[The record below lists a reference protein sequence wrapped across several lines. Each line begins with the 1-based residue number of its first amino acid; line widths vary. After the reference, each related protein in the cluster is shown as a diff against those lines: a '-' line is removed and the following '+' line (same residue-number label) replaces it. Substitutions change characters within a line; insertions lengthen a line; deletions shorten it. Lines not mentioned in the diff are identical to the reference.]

1 MHAVAGA
8 EGNEWQRWVTAVRL
22 AEQDDPASE
31 EVLWELLDDPDE
43 QVRKSAASSLIYRNP
58 KLDSAELLR
67 RLRRS
72 SDHSPPTVAEILAYG
87 LSRLES
93 VDVVS
98 PLIEALDAA
107 SRSYRPDLL
116 LALAM
121 TQQSAALQALQAR
134 LNAGDVDTRRYTA
147 WVFGFLWP
155 LGDDALQPLLAVLR
169 TNSDSKQRENACS
182 SLGNWISTSEEAA
195 ETVLKAAL
203 ADPSRR
209 VRREAQDTLVQRRA
223 VTRLRVEMALQKE
236 GRLRRRLRAG
246 LILRRMTLHDTQGW
260 KRTVFKTAL
269 VLRSLPF

>member
-1 MHAVAGA
+1 
-8 EGNEWQRWVTAVRL
+8 L

-72 SDHSPPTVAEILAYG
+72 SDRSPPTVAEILAYG

-107 SRSYRPDLL
+107 SGSYRPDLL

-121 TQQSAALQALQAR
+121 TQQSAALQALHAR

-169 TNSDSKQRENACS
+169 TNSDSKQRANACS

-269 VLRSLPF
+269 VLRSLPFVAKFLAVILRDRYSIRRHN